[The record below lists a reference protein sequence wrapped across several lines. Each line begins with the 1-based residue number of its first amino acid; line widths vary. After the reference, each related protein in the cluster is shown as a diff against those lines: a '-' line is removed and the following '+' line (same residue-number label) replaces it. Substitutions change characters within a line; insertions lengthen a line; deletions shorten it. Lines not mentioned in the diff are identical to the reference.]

1 MSEKTK
7 IVYFGSSEF
16 SAKVLED
23 LALSKQLSVET
34 VFTQP
39 DRPYGRKKILK
50 APPVKEMA
58 LKFGL
63 PVEQPIS
70 MKKLAPLYQLREI
83 NPDFGVVVAYGQI
96 LPQRI
101 LDTAGFS
108 FLNGHASDLPR
119 WRGAAPMERCLIE
132 GDKQTAMSIMDM
144 TAGLDEGD
152 VLHKE
157 VFKIQPDWT
166 IRELSEYMQKS
177 CSKLL
182 LEVLSKKGRFDE
194 TRVKQSDLGISY
206 AAKLNRKD
214 AYVNFEQSG
223 DQIFNQWRAL
233 RDHYGLVFG
242 WKGKKLIVWDLKWIP
257 TNSNTKPGKI
267 LTDSKDH
274 LSLELKGGFFSL
286 LEIQLEGKKRMP
298 AKQFLTGSLIREGDF
313 LQAYEEQN

>member
-1 MSEKTK
+1 MSKKTR

-23 LALSKQLSVET
+23 IVLDGQLSVEA

-50 APPVKEMA
+50 SPPVKETA

-63 PVEQPIS
+63 SVNQPIS

-101 LDTAGFS
+101 LDTAKFS

-119 WRGAAPMERCLIE
+119 WRGAAPMERCLME
-132 GDKQTAMSIMDM
+132 GDPKTAMCIMDM

-152 VLHKE
+152 VLSKE
-157 VFKIQPDWT
+157 VFNVEPDWS
-166 IRELSEYMQKS
+166 IRELSNYMQHS

-182 LEVLSKKGRFDE
+182 LKVLHAGSGFDE
-194 TRVKQSDLGISY
+194 KRLKQEDTGITY
-206 AAKLNRKD
+206 AAKLTRRD
-214 AYVNFEQSG
+214 SYVNFEHSG
-223 DQIFNQWRAL
+223 RQIFNQWRAL
-233 RDHYGLVFG
+233 RDHYGLVFS
-242 WKGKKLIVWDLKWIP
+242 WKGRKLIVWNMKWQSSG
-257 TNSNTKPGKI
+257 SNMIPGKMRI
-267 LTDSKDH
+267 NGNGYLG
-274 LSLELKGGFFSL
+274 LELKGGLVSL
-286 LEIQLEGKKRMP
+286 LEIQLEGKKRMSVQ
-298 AKQFLTGSLIREGDF
+298 QFLAGAQFRDGDF
-313 LQAYEEQN
+313 IQAYKEEF